1 VRVGGRWNLLFLVH
15 RFPDHCD
22 LERLSLPE
30 IKSGRIDGA
39 NVRDVGQTVDAT
51 TLSWC
56 RRTGISA
63 SSRALDRNSLVSAHA
78 SN

>member
-1 VRVGGRWNLLFLVH
+1 
-15 RFPDHCD
+15 

-78 SN
+78 SNWENRLSGTSIARFAAVR